1 MANINVEVIH
11 MSEFL
16 INLALPGEAIGIFLA
31 LSFWLKARKNA
42 ESVTRR
48 TLLLSLVGL
57 RSKIAN

>member
-1 MANINVEVIH
+1 MN
-11 MSEFL
+11 EFL

-42 ESVTRR
+42 ENVTRR